1 MKTIT
6 KQTERTQRDLSIV
19 RGNVGLTN
27 IKQAQTSMALYG
39 DAENTPMSMP
49 ELSKWLERE
58 VIKLRFNRKMEVTKE
73 EYEFILHELFAR
85 GFTYAQALRAEL
97 NLQLR
102 DVPFAG
108 RIPVLT
114 LPWFYPTD
122 EALKDVYQALNAK
135 SMTLM
140 TKAQYQARLKAVYEQ
155 GQQDERRKQY
165 ENNRPDS
172 STLAL
177 LELKAQNLGHMT
189 TIEDL
194 QGQVIRKD
202 RELRHLK
209 HLLASHDTEDSV
221 CAQPVSNPLP
231 AESAAMASFV
241 P

>member
-19 RGNVGLTN
+19 RGNVGLTS

-39 DAENTPMSMP
+39 DAESMPMSMP

-108 RIPVLT
+108 RIPILT

-122 EALKDVYQALNAK
+122 EMLKGIYQALNAEG
-135 SMTLM
+135 MVLM

-155 GQQDERRKQY
+155 GQQDERKRQY

-177 LELKAQNLGHMT
+177 LELKAQNLGYMT
-189 TIEDL
+189 TIDDL
-194 QGQVIRKD
+194 QGQVTRKD
-202 RELRHLK
+202 RELRHLR
-209 HLLASHDTEDSV
+209 HVLASHEEEYPDDT
-221 CAQPVSNPLP
+221 QPVSNAIPN
-231 AESAAMASFV
+231 ESAAIASFV